1 VRLCVRTGAWT
12 LPTCME
18 NLISI
23 FRKCI
28 TLRNNE
34 ELYRLNQFEFELLA
48 CVVDD
53 LVCFRVCQLHKLKTL
68 S

>member
-1 VRLCVRTGAWT
+1 

-23 FRKCI
+23 FRKCR

-34 ELYRLNQFEFELLA
+34 ELYRLNQFEIELLA
-48 CVVDD
+48 SVVYDFAW
-53 LVCFRVCQLHKLKTL
+53 FRVCQLHKLKTL